1 MIHSNLANIKPQ
13 QPLTATVLAFLC
25 ALVLWPSTTEAHH
38 GVTGQFDLE
47 QILTVT
53 GVVNRVRFVN
63 PHAYLYFK
71 VANEQGGEEQWRCEL
86 RAGSLLKRKG
96 WTTDMF
102 EPGTKI
108 KVFGSPDRRDPKTVY
123 TETITFEDG
132 RVIARYDVL
141 DKGGN
146 IVIGERELEREDGTP
161 NLAGNWSTPQR
172 DAPGPRGARPRS
184 DGPPAGVELSADG
197 TPLRVD
203 APPPANRPQ
212 GAGGPRVGRQQ
223 GGPGGPVRR
232 PGGGGRPSYM
242 MTQIGIDESNDYT
255 GDQNPRFN
263 CEPTNIIFDYDFD
276 QMINRIE
283 QTGSAIVITYG
294 FMDMVRT
301 INLVGDFPGEIE
313 PSVSGYSVG
322 KWEDNTLV
330 VQTKGFKPGFLQAPG
345 GNRRSCV
352 RHGEQMEITERFTMS
367 DDGSQ
372 LTREYTVVDPVYLAE
387 PFSGSN
393 SSLYTI
399 DPFTITECEELKD
412 DLQQ

>member
-1 MIHSNLANIKPQ
+1 MIKQSLLASALASLCIIPVFT
-13 QPLTATVLAFLC
+13 PTA
-25 ALVLWPSTTEAHH
+25 EAHH
-38 GVTGQFDLE
+38 GVSGQFDLE

-71 VANEQGGEEQWRCEL
+71 VTNDQGEEEQWRCEL

-108 KVFGSPDRRDPKTVY
+108 KIFGSPDRRDPKTVY

-132 RVIARYDVL
+132 SVIARYDVL
-141 DKGGN
+141 DSAGSV
-146 IVIGERELEREDGTP
+146 VIGERDLKREDGTP

-172 DAPGPRGARPRS
+172 DAPGPRGAHPRA
-184 DGPPAGVELSADG
+184 DGPPEDVELSNDG
-197 TPLRVD
+197 TPIRVA
-203 APPPANRPQ
+203 APPSMNRPQ
-212 GAGGPRVGRQQ
+212 RGGGPGGEGRGR
-223 GGPGGPVRR
+223 GGPGGPGRR
-232 PGGGGRPSYM
+232 PGGPARAAPYA
-242 MTQIGIDESNDYT
+242 MTQIGMDEADDFT

-276 QMINRIE
+276 QMINKIE

-301 INLVGDFPGEIE
+301 IHLVGGFPDELE
-313 PSVSGYSVG
+313 PSVTGYSVG
-322 KWEDNTLV
+322 KWEGDTLV

-345 GNRRSCV
+345 GNRTSCV
-352 RHGEQMEITERFTMS
+352 RHGDQMEITERFTMS
-367 DDGSQ
+367 EDGSE
-372 LTREYTVVDPVYLAE
+372 LVREYTVVDPVYLAE
-387 PFSGSN
+387 PSSHRN
-393 SSLYTI
+393 VSLYTS
-399 DPFTITECEELKD
+399 DPYIPTECEELKD